1 VVAPGVCQDA
11 PRSLVV
17 RPSTDRG
24 LLRAFLERDRIYAA
38 YALCDLDD
46 REFGRTRWGVAFAG
60 SDPVA
65 VVLEY
70 AGLAPQ
76 PVFVMGEN
84 AGIAAILRELIRP
97 RAAYLAARAEHLSAV
112 ASIYRMEPGPPMVRM
127 WVDRTTFRP
136 YPAEVARLLPVE
148 VGDLNRLYQ
157 LGFTAW
163 LPPSAVAEGVYYGIR
178 VGGRLVSAAGTH
190 VISPEARLGVVGNVM
205 THTDFRGRGYATALT
220 GAVTADLLRFCDQVV
235 LNVRSDNPPA
245 LQAYAKL
252 GYREHVRFEERLIHR
267 NGAALGPLTALQG
280 PIRRLLGRGES

>member
-1 VVAPGVCQDA
+1 MAAPAVRQDA
-11 PRSLVV
+11 SRGLVV

-24 LLRAFLERDRIYAA
+24 LLRDVLERDRIYAA

-60 SDPVA
+60 SDPVS

-97 RAAYLAARAEHLSAV
+97 RAAYLAARTEHLSAV
-112 ASIYRMEPGPPMVRM
+112 ASIYRVEPGPPMVRM

-136 YPAEVARLLPVE
+136 YPAEVAPLLPVE

-190 VISPEARLGVVGNVM
+190 VISQEARMGVVGNVM

-267 NGAALGPLTALQG
+267 NGAALGPLAALQG

>member
-1 VVAPGVCQDA
+1 VAAPAVRQDA
-11 PRSLVV
+11 SRGLVV

-24 LLRAFLERDRIYAA
+24 LLRDVLERDRIYAA

-97 RAAYLAARAEHLSAV
+97 RAAYLAARTEHLSAV
-112 ASIYRMEPGPPMVRM
+112 ASIYRVEPGPPMVRM

-190 VISPEARLGVVGNVM
+190 VISQEARMGVVGNVM

-220 GAVTADLLRFCDQVV
+220 GAVTADLLRFCDQVA

-267 NGAALGPLTALQG
+267 NGAALGPLAALQG

>member
-1 VVAPGVCQDA
+1 VAAPAVRQDA
-11 PRSLVV
+11 SRGLVV

-24 LLRAFLERDRIYAA
+24 LLRDVLERDRIYAA

-97 RAAYLAARAEHLSAV
+97 RAAYLAARTEHLSAV
-112 ASIYRMEPGPPMVRM
+112 ASIYRVEPGPPMVRM

-190 VISPEARLGVVGNVM
+190 VISQEARMGVVGNVM

>member
-1 VVAPGVCQDA
+1 VAAPAVRQDA
-11 PRSLVV
+11 SRGLVV

-24 LLRAFLERDRIYAA
+24 LLRDVLERDRIYAA

-60 SDPVA
+60 SDPVS

-97 RAAYLAARAEHLSAV
+97 RAAYLAARTEHLSAV
-112 ASIYRMEPGPPMVRM
+112 ASIYRVEPGPPMVRM

-136 YPAEVARLLPVE
+136 YPAGVARLLPVE

-190 VISPEARLGVVGNVM
+190 VISQEARMGVVGNVM

-267 NGAALGPLTALQG
+267 NGAALGPLAALQG